1 MNMNMNMNMNMG
13 GVAHDGT
20 FTRVR
25 FNTADFRKLVT
36 GQAPLVPQPFPR
48 YPEYWDAELR
58 SYAFLQDFVGNVP
71 KPPTSLAP
79 GPDWYTET
87 RGNVHTLQPTPV
99 NTSQQIVAI
108 LDKAADRDDR
118 FAEIIH
124 QHDAEGAVSYYLG
137 MLMIEPARHPKA
149 NLVIRVARRIGEL
162 VVMCLKEE
170 FHHPRP
176 SQISSAIVPMI
187 DPPATPS
194 FPSGHALQARLITR
208 CLEEVL
214 EPNNTHPANMAGTPL
229 RELGA
234 RIAENR
240 VIAGVHF
247 PLDNEAGIAVADRIF
262 DRLKRIQRFTLLVGL
277 AHTEL
282 SQT

>member
-1 MNMNMNMNMNMG
+1 MNMNMNMNMNMA

-36 GQAPLVPQPFPR
+36 GQPPLVPQPFPR

-58 SYAFLQDFVGNVP
+58 TYVFLQDFVGNVLG
-71 KPPTSLAP
+71 PPNLN
-79 GPDWYTET
+79 WYAET
-87 RGNVHTLQPTPV
+87 RGNVDTLRPTQFPMAP
-99 NTSQQIVAI
+99 QIVDI

-137 MLMIEPARHPKA
+137 MLMIDPARHSKTY
-149 NLVIRVARRIGEL
+149 LVIRVARRIGEL
-162 VVMCLKEE
+162 VVMCLKDE

-214 EPNNTHPANMAGTPL
+214 EPNNANGTGLTGTPL

-247 PLDNEAGIAVADRIF
+247 PRDNEAGIAVADRIF
-262 DRLKRIQRFTLLVGL
+262 GRLKRIPRFTNLVAL

>member
-1 MNMNMNMNMNMG
+1 MNMNMNMNMG
-13 GVAHDGT
+13 SVAHDGT
-20 FTRVR
+20 FSRVR

-36 GQAPLVPQPFPR
+36 GQPPVTFTAPPN
-48 YPEYWDAELR
+48 YPANWDAELR
-58 SYAFLQDFVGNVP
+58 SYVYLRDFVGDVP
-71 KPPTSLAP
+71 LQNNQPA
-79 GPDWYTET
+79 PDWYTEA
-87 RGNVHTLQPTPV
+87 RGTIQNLRPILFNMAP
-99 NTSQQIVAI
+99 QIVDI

-124 QHDAEGAVSYYLG
+124 QNDAEGALSYYLG
-137 MLMIEPARHPKA
+137 MLMIDPGRYPLTY
-149 NLVIRVARRIGEL
+149 LVVRVARRVGEMA
-162 VVMCLKEE
+162 VMCLKDQ
-170 FHHPRP
+170 FRHPRP

-208 CLEEVL
+208 CLEAVL
-214 EPNNTHPANMAGTPL
+214 DPANIPGAGVTGTPL

-247 PLDNEAGIAVADRIF
+247 PRDNEAGIAAADNIFGRLMRIGNF
-262 DRLKRIQRFTLLVGL
+262 TTLVTNANNELK
-277 AHTEL
+277 A
-282 SQT
+282 